1 MRACV
6 DRLYPDLARNPDYT
20 SIISPRHFTRLQGL
34 VDDAAAQGAR
44 VVPLSDAG
52 PDAAARRMTPTLLL
66 DVPRVA
72 DPQRAL
78 SLMLES
84 AAALAQALGGS
95 VVDDNRKP
103 LTDVSLQAIQH
114 QLRSI
119 QQKMETRGMTPGSG
133 RALRLFS

>member
-1 MRACV
+1 MFFLTV
-6 DRLYPDLARNPDYT
+6 LALSHFFHPGHIST
-20 SIISPRHFTRLQGL
+20 SG
-34 VDDAAAQGAR
+34 V
-44 VVPLSDAG
+44 
-52 PDAAARRMTPTLLL
+52 TLLL

-119 QQKMETRGMTPGSG
+119 QQKMEARGMTPGSG